1 VELAKRGIR
10 SLDLKKFFFCVKTI
24 GLEVLMKKIILL
36 LSVILILSACIC
48 KPVIGG
54 LPEGRK
60 VKVSIQD
67 KTFKGE
73 LLSVTPELIII
84 RFRDEE
90 KKKDIVLGCPVPETE
105 VVKVQK
111 GCGPI
116 GNMFAKDRKFVFKK
130 NTQAKINENIADLSH
145 DALYAS
151 MIPDH
156 VKEQLKLFNQL

>member
-1 VELAKRGIR
+1 
-10 SLDLKKFFFCVKTI
+10 
-24 GLEVLMKKIILL
+24 MKKIMLL
-36 LSVILILSACIC
+36 LSVILIFSACLC

-60 VKVSIQD
+60 VKVYIQD

-90 KKKDIVLGCPVPETE
+90 KKKDIVLGCPVPETDL
-105 VVKVQK
+105 VKVKK

-116 GNMFAKDRKFVFKK
+116 GNMFAKNRKFAFKK
-130 NTQAKINENIADLSH
+130 NTQAKIKENIATLSH
-145 DALYAS
+145 DSLYAS
-151 MIPDH
+151 MIPDY
-156 VKEQLKLFNQL
+156 VKEQLTLFNQL

>member
-1 VELAKRGIR
+1 
-10 SLDLKKFFFCVKTI
+10 
-24 GLEVLMKKIILL
+24 MKKIMLL

-48 KPVIGG
+48 KPVITG

-60 VKVSIQD
+60 VKVNIQD

-90 KKKDIVLGCPVPETE
+90 KKKEVVLGCPVLETD

-116 GNMFAKDRKFVFKK
+116 GNMFAKGRKFTFRK
-130 NTQAKINENIADLSH
+130 NTAARISENIVSLSH

-151 MIPDH
+151 KIPEY
-156 VKEQLKLFNQL
+156 VKEQLTLFNQL